1 MWYFVEWRIRRPTFL
16 SFMIWFNKDNH
27 VIFCRM
33 NNSKSNIS
41 EFYGLIRIITWH
53 FVEWRIRRP
62 TFLSFIIWFNKDNH
76 VIFCRMNNSK
86 TNISEFYY
94 IYIWFNK
101 DNHVIFCRMNN
112 SKTNIS
118 ELNISGFTK
127 KDRGVIVEV
136 PWWWL
141 YPLIQTNDRYLPSKT
156 EATWWFG

>member
-1 MWYFVEWRIRRPTFL
+1 
-16 SFMIWFNKDNH
+16 
-27 VIFCRM
+27 
-33 NNSKSNIS
+33 
-41 EFYGLIRIITWH
+41 
-53 FVEWRIRRP
+53 
-62 TFLSFIIWFNKDNH
+62 

-136 PWWWL
+136 PW
-141 YPLIQTNDRYLPSKT
+141 
-156 EATWWFG
+156 